1 MKIMSNIPMPTLKDN
16 LETIQQKARE
26 RTVKTQNVEYDLETL
41 IKRLSSRLS
50 NWNQITASA

>member
-26 RTVKTQNVEYDLETL
+26 RTVKTQNVQYDLETL

-50 NWNQITASA
+50 N